1 MSAKVS
7 IIVPAKN
14 EELYIRECLTSIIK
28 QSFSDWEAIV
38 VDDHSTDQTVNI
50 IHSDFIGE
58 QRIRV
63 LSNEGKGIISALRTG
78 YKHAQG
84 ELISRMDA
92 DDRMRANKIAV
103 LSKALHSSGRGY
115 LAVGGVNYFSDQEVK
130 SGFKNY
136 ERWLNKHTA
145 KGSNFT
151 DIFKECA
158 IPSPN
163 WMIYRDDLDR
173 IGAFDSDRYPE
184 DYDLAFRMFLN
195 GLKVIPT
202 KEVTHDWRDYPNRT
216 SRVSDVYKDHTFT
229 AIKWYYFDRYFRD
242 LSRQLVLFG
251 TGLRGKR
258 LAKHLIDRKIAFQW
272 VSHNTEKIGKHIYD
286 VRIESLDKFSWEN
299 KQIISTIAKEKGRKA
314 VEDMALIRGK
324 RINKDLYHFA

>member
-7 IIVPAKN
+7 IIIPAKN
-14 EELYIRECLTSIIK
+14 EELYIRECLTSIVK
-28 QSFSDWEAIV
+28 QTFSDWEAIV

-50 IHSDFIGE
+50 IHSDFSGE

-299 KQIISTIAKEKGRKA
+299 KQIISTIAKDKGRKA